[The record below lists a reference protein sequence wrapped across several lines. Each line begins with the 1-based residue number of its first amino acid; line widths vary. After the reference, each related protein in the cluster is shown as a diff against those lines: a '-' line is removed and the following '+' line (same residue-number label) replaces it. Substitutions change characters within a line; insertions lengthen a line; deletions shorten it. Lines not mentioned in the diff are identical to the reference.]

1 MNICIDIFME
11 DNSFV
16 NKNIIVT
23 NEKLFLLK
31 QTILKELEIPIEKQE
46 WYLNGDILNDN
57 FNKWI
62 KGDYVL
68 FINNN
73 IIEVK
78 FLINNNINNIYVNKN
93 ITIKEL
99 KNILSIKNNIYIRN
113 KLVDDNCTLND
124 YLSPLI
130 IINKLSSHCI

>member
-1 MNICIDIFME
+1 MNICIEIFME

-31 QTILKELEIPIEKQE
+31 QTILKELKIPIEKQE
-46 WYLNGDILNDN
+46 WYLNGYILNDN

-113 KLVDDNCTLND
+113 KLVDDNFTLNE
-124 YLSPLI
+124 YSSPLI
-130 IINKLSSHCI
+130 INNKLSSHRI